1 MSVAIGLLDPRSD
14 LRSAANP
21 DYGSRPHSRDCR
33 HESVRKE
40 SPCCHRIVQGLR
52 TISAKIGVSNPGSIT
67 QFFAEMEGLDAVN
80 SWGRGEVCNS
90 VQSDEPTRSNMT
102 DGLEQIARSRQPGC
116 LYFSLP
122 PAFLAHHAN
131 WCRMGGALVR
141 PTAGVRASSKV
152 AGCLD
157 PEAVVRSRSAT
168 IGDYRDLFPS
178 RLSGKAQLVFGA
190 QHPNDNT
197 ILVVESLIERYPDLD
212 LHLVVN
218 SAAHGA
224 NRKISN
230 LINMGQVSRHPLIV
244 MADSDVA
251 VGPNYLRTLAGALAQ
266 SGVGVVT
273 CLYRGLPRAASGRDC
288 FPWQCTIISCPA
300 RSWARARPGPAMRW
314 RDHCFVAGHSNQDRG
329 LQGGRKPA
337 RRRLRHRSG
346 CASGRP
352 PNRRSPNAGGPY
364 IRRKIAER
372 SAAT

>member
-1 MSVAIGLLDPRSD
+1 
-14 LRSAANP
+14 
-21 DYGSRPHSRDCR
+21 
-33 HESVRKE
+33 
-40 SPCCHRIVQGLR
+40 
-52 TISAKIGVSNPGSIT
+52 
-67 QFFAEMEGLDAVN
+67 
-80 SWGRGEVCNS
+80 
-90 VQSDEPTRSNMT
+90 
-102 DGLEQIARSRQPGC
+102 
-116 LYFSLP
+116 
-122 PAFLAHHAN
+122 
-131 WCRMGGALVR
+131 MGGALVR

-224 NRKISN
+224 NREISN

-329 LQGGRKPA
+329 FRAAANQLADDYAIGQTVRQAGLRIVVSPMLVAHTFEEKSLSDL
-337 RRRLRHRSG
+337 LRHELRWARTIFTVDPVGHIGSSVTH
-346 CASGRP
+346 ALP
-352 PNRRSPNAGGPY
+352 L
-364 IRRKIAER
+364 E
-372 SAAT
+372 